1 MQVSTEKVEIN
12 DKGDL
17 VMSHRKSINKRL
29 AAEKANGAVE
39 KDITGTATNA
49 KSKSKKNK

>member
-1 MQVSTEKVEIN
+1 
-12 DKGDL
+12 
-17 VMSHRKSINKRL
+17 MSHKKSINKRL

-49 KSKSKKNK
+49 KAKSKKNK